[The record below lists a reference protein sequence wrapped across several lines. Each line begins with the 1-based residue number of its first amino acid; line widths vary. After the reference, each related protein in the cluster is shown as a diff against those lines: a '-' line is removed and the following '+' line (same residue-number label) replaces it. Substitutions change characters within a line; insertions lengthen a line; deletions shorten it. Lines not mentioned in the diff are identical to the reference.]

1 MTLPQIVLPWPSPIL
16 WPNARKPRQVVAAHR
31 ADQRRVANV
40 LALEAGWHRLNL
52 PEGVVE
58 LDLYFCPPTARA
70 FDLDNAVAAL
80 KGAIDGLSD
89 ACRVDDRW
97 FSPRLHRG
105 EKASSGAVVVSAT
118 ATGMPWRRVGD
129 VAALL
134 VKEAARAR
142 VQTRTGLTE
151 TQANGVQGMAQARN
165 TKSGRLAQ

>member
-1 MTLPQIVLPWPSPIL
+1 MLPQLALPWPSPIL

-31 ADQRRVANV
+31 ADQRRVANI
-40 LALEAGWHRLNL
+40 LAMEARWHLLTL

-80 KGAIDGLSD
+80 KGALDGLSD

-105 EKASSGAVVVSAT
+105 EKTSGGAVVVSAH

-129 VAALL
+129 VAAQL
-134 VKEAARAR
+134 VKEAARKR
-142 VQTRTGLTE
+142 VTTQAGLTE
-151 TQANGVQGMAQARN
+151 TQANGVQGMAQA
-165 TKSGRLAQ
+165 KSISTGRAAQ

>member
-1 MTLPQIVLPWPSPIL
+1 MTLPQLALPWPSPIL

-31 ADQRRVANV
+31 ADQRRVANI
-40 LALEAGWHRLNL
+40 LAMEARWHLLTL

-58 LDLYFCPPTARA
+58 VDLYFCPPTARA

-80 KGAIDGLSD
+80 KGALDGLSD

-105 EKASSGAVVVSAT
+105 EKTSGGAVVVSAN

-129 VAALL
+129 VAAQL
-134 VKEAARAR
+134 VNETARGVAAR
-142 VQTRTGLTE
+142 
-151 TQANGVQGMAQARN
+151 
-165 TKSGRLAQ
+165 SGQKRQ

>member
-1 MTLPQIVLPWPSPIL
+1 MFPQIVLPWPSPIL

-31 ADQRRVANV
+31 ADQRRVANI
-40 LALEAGWHRLNL
+40 LAMEARWHLLTL

-80 KGAIDGLSD
+80 KGALDGLSD

-105 EKASSGAVVVSAT
+105 EKTSGGAVVVSAT
-118 ATGMPWRRVGD
+118 ATGMPWRRAGD

-134 VKEAARAR
+134 LKEAARKR
-142 VQTRTGLTE
+142 VTTQAGLTNPQ
-151 TQANGVQGMAQARN
+151 QA
-165 TKSGRLAQ
+165 